1 MEEFFESESTIL
13 ILAAGLVIFSLFF
26 LFAKFK
32 HASIL
37 EDDSGKNDLNSN
49 LPIKKE
55 NAVVLS
61 KIEPENPNG
70 IFFGFAH
77 IVFQTESGE
86 RRKLAIIDKS
96 KYDEII
102 VGDHGVLSTK
112 GNAFVSF
119 EIVKVSESTMR

>member
-1 MEEFFESESTIL
+1 MEEFFESESTLL
-13 ILAAGLVIFSLFF
+13 IFMVGLVVFSLFF
-26 LFAKFK
+26 LFAKVK

-37 EDDSGKNDLNSN
+37 EDDSGKNDLNSD
-49 LPIKKE
+49 LPVKKE
-55 NAVVLS
+55 KAVVLS

-77 IVFQTESGE
+77 IIFQTESGE
-86 RRKLAIIDKS
+86 RRKLAITDKS
-96 KYDEII
+96 KYDDII

-119 EIVKVSESTMR
+119 EIIKMSEPTL